1 VDVKINI
8 CDPSSDWYCRIDLD
22 LNEWPPIDDDDQW
35 LQRPIRQWVYQR
47 YYSKD
52 VFFAARG
59 WILFAK
65 KEDAVLFQ
73 LTWSG

>member
-1 VDVKINI
+1 MDVKLEL
-8 CDPSSDWYCRIDLD
+8 CDPSSYWYCRIDLD
-22 LNEWPPIDDDDQW
+22 SKEWPPLGNDDSW

-52 VFFAARG
+52 VCFAANG
-59 WILFAK
+59 WILFAN

-73 LTWSG
+73 LTWSE